1 MKLPIALVAVRKV
14 SSTSTEIFP
23 SEEIEAV
30 AQLILEVQG
39 VINPLIVR
47 RTGLDTFEVVEGE
60 FTLQAARKAREINPL
75 KGEVIQAIILDPQN
89 EEAIMKQIRLLRR

>member
-1 MKLPIALVAVRKV
+1 MKLPIALVAVRKI

-30 AQLILEVQG
+30 AQAILEAQG

-47 RTGLDTFEVVEGE
+47 RTSLESYEVVDGE
-60 FTLQAARKAREINPL
+60 FTYQAAKKAREINPM

-89 EEAIMKQIRLLRR
+89 EEAVMRQVRLLRR